1 MNFYDYKHFMIDIE
15 TLGVKPGSI
24 ITEIAIVQFDLRN
37 GEIIKEKE
45 LIPDIRE
52 QQDAGMSI
60 DWGTVVWHSNQ
71 NTGVFALR
79 HEQYAAEVLSN
90 LNDFINVKDWKND
103 DRFFIWSNSPNFD
116 MIMLQEMFRRCKVK
130 FEPIWRYKQLMD
142 FRTVVFLR
150 RLLRPEID
158 NKVIDVAHSALADCK
173 SQIKDLVNNIDLIKQ
188 TN

>member
-1 MNFYDYKHFMIDIE
+1 MNFYDYQHYMIDIE
-15 TLGVKPGSI
+15 TLGVKPGSV

-45 LIPDIRE
+45 LLPDINE
-52 QQDAGMSI
+52 QQEAGMRT
-60 DWGTVVWHSNQ
+60 DWGTLVWHSMQ

-79 HEQYAAEVLSN
+79 HEQDVIDVLRE
-90 LNDFINVKDWKND
+90 LNDFIGKND

-116 MIMLQEMFRRCKVK
+116 MVMLQEMFRRCHIKT
-130 FEPIWRYKQLMD
+130 EPIWRYKQLMD

-158 NKVIDVAHSALADCK
+158 NKNIEVAHSALADCK
-173 SQIKDLVNNIDLIKQ
+173 SQIKDLVDNIDLIKQ